1 MTATASPL
9 LQPLLTLGGV
19 PVSAAEALAIVLA
32 LWMVGCNLRVHP
44 LAWPLAMAS
53 SALYAWVFAAGRLY
67 GQVALQA
74 VFIAVAA
81 WGWWQWRHGRQADGA
96 PLAVRWLSWRGRLAV
111 LAAVLVAWPLL
122 GGLLQ
127 WATDHPSPWQDALPT
142 AGGLAGQWL
151 LGRQYVENWMAW
163 VAVNALSIV
172 LFLGQGLVATA
183 GLYMVFL
190 ALAAV
195 GWHRW
200 ARLAG
205 GARPAAAAVA

>member
-1 MTATASPL
+1 VNDAAPAL
-9 LQPLLTLGGV
+9 LQPLLTLGGM
-19 PVSAAEALAIVLA
+19 PVSMAEALAIVLA
-32 LWMVGCNLRVHP
+32 LGMVACNLRVHP

-53 SALYAWVFAAGRLY
+53 SALYGWVFAAGRLY
-67 GQVALQA
+67 GQAGLQA
-74 VFIAVAA
+74 VFVAVAA

-96 PLAVRWLSWRGRLAV
+96 PLAVRWLSWRGRFGT

-122 GGLLQ
+122 GALLQ
-127 WATDHPSPWQDALPT
+127 GATDHPSPWQDALPT

-151 LGRQYVENWMAW
+151 LGRQYVENWIAW

-183 GLYMVFL
+183 GLYAVFL
-190 ALAAV
+190 ALAVV

-200 ARLAG
+200 TRLAG
-205 GARPAAAAVA
+205 AARPAKGAAS